1 LRPHQWT
8 EKNSR
13 GSEQY
18 YSKRF
23 AHDCNP
29 FSRRH
34 HLHSSQARQIS
45 RSSGSHALSSQQN
58 SEEQVQGNSGP
69 KQHAHRLSRDDRF
82 RRNAHIRRDEAAGSS
97 L

>member
-1 LRPHQWT
+1 MTFVLLAFGTICIR
-8 EKNSR
+8 S
-13 GSEQY
+13 G
-18 YSKRF
+18 
-23 AHDCNP
+23 
-29 FSRRH
+29 
-34 HLHSSQARQIS
+34 IS
-45 RSSGSHALSSQQN
+45 GSSGSDVLSSQQN